1 MNYSLVYTS
10 NAGSIDFGFESGI
23 VIEQFDAFGGVD
35 TEFTTAANASGYG
48 DKVES
53 TKVRSMNITVSGTII
68 GKASEKRERMY
79 RVISPMQPAKLLFN
93 GQWYMDVFVKKSP
106 TIEPYSLNAG
116 FSFMLYAPVPYWKNS
131 GGTSV
136 VLNGIIP
143 QFSFPITW
151 GEPLQFSTLRSGTAN
166 VLNDGDAPSA
176 WELSIV
182 AGTEVVNPTVTKV
195 ATNEFIRINTTLAAG
210 QQLLLSTVGDEM
222 NVVVVHSDGTEVS
235 LYDAIDI
242 DSTRFALTVG
252 DNVLSVTPADDR
264 NLCTI
269 TFYKLLSG
277 V

>member
-1 MNYSLVYTS
+1 MNYSLIYTS
-10 NAGSIDFGFESGI
+10 SAGSIDFSFDTGF

-35 TEFTTAANASGYG
+35 TEFTTAANANGYG

-53 TKVRSMNITVSGTII
+53 YKVRPINITASGTII

-106 TIEPYSLNAG
+106 TIEPYSLNPK

-136 VLNGIIP
+136 MLNGVTP
-143 QFSFPITW
+143 LFTFPLRW
-151 GEPLQFSTLRSGTAN
+151 GEPLQFSTIDGGVTN
-166 VLNDGDAPSA
+166 VINDGDAPAA

-182 AGTEVVNPTVTKV
+182 AGERLTNPMITKV
-195 ATNEFIRINTTLAAG
+195 ATNEFIRVNTTLEAG
-210 QQLLLSTVGDEM
+210 QKLLLSTIGDET
-222 NVVVVHSDGTEVS
+222 NVVVVHEDGTEVS
-235 LYDAIDI
+235 LYDALDI
-242 DSTRFALTVG
+242 NSTRFALTVG
-252 DNVLSVTPADDR
+252 DNVLNVSPASGR
-264 NLCTI
+264 RICTI
-269 TFYKLLSG
+269 TFFKLLSG